1 MNMKKIGN
9 GALEVS
15 AIGLG
20 CMGMSGAYGP
30 ADDTESIATIHRA
43 IELGVNFLDTSVSY
57 GSGHNQELIGKAL
70 KGKRDAVI
78 VHSKFGVQRDAGGN
92 QIGMSS
98 SPQTARQ
105 NCEESLVRFG
115 FEYIDIWC
123 PSRPDP
129 AVPIEDT
136 IGEMTRLKDEGKI
149 RHMGL
154 SEAGPEFIRAAAAV
168 HPLVSLQMEYLLM
181 SRDAE
186 AVHVAL
192 CEEFGMGIMGYSVFA
207 KGLLAGAF
215 AGGEA
220 VVRDYRAKSE
230 RFQDGNFEKNL
241 ALTEPVRDM
250 AAERGASMAQIAI
263 AWALNKG
270 GPVIPFPGA
279 KSVKHLE
286 ENVKALEIDLTAE
299 EVQRLDDSFPTG
311 AAAGGRYPA
320 ALLAVWQQ

>member
-1 MNMKKIGN
+1 MKMKIIGN

-30 ADDTESIATIHRA
+30 ADDAGSIAAIHRA

-70 KGKRDAVI
+70 KGKRDVVI
-78 VHSKFGVQRDAGGN
+78 VHSKFGVQRDARGN
-92 QIGMSS
+92 QTGMSS
-98 SPQTARQ
+98 SPETARL

-115 FEYIDIWC
+115 FDYIDIWC
-123 PSRPDP
+123 PSRPD
-129 AVPIEDT
+129 AKVPIEDT

-154 SEAGPEFIRAAAAV
+154 SEAGPGFIRTAAAV
-168 HPLVSLQMEYLLM
+168 HPLVSLQMEYSLM

-192 CEEFGMGIMGYSVFA
+192 CEELGMGIMGYSVFA

-215 AGGEA
+215 TGGEA
-220 VVRDYRAKSE
+220 VVGDYRSKSE
-230 RFQDGNFEKNL
+230 RFQSGNFEKNL
-241 ALTEPVRDM
+241 ALSEPVRDL

-263 AWALNKG
+263 AWVLNKG
-270 GPVIPFPGA
+270 GPIIPFPGA
-279 KSVKHLE
+279 KSVAHLE
-286 ENVKALEIDLTAE
+286 DNVKALEIDLTAD
-299 EVQRLDDSFPTG
+299 EVQRLDDAFPPG
-311 AAAGGRYPA
+311 AAAGGRYPT
-320 ALLAVWQQ
+320 ALLAAWQQ